1 MLSFITWNIDPVIF
15 HIGSFGVRYYS
26 VCFLMAFLMGY
37 VVLAKM
43 YKHENVDIKYL
54 DTLLVYIFLAT
65 LIGARLGHCL
75 FYEPGYYLTGDHW
88 LEMILPFQKG
98 PDGWH
103 FTGYEGL
110 ASHGAAIGM
119 LIALWILYRKHSISP
134 IWVVDRLVIIV
145 AQGGFFIRLGNL
157 FNSEIYGVETNMPW
171 GIIFLQNHEVVPKHP
186 TQLYESLSYL
196 LIFLVCMF
204 FYGRKSGKLRP
215 GVLFGWWLIALFSA
229 RFLIEFVKEKQVAFE
244 NGMTLDMGQWL
255 SIPFILLGVL
265 VLVMAYKG
273 IFTDK
278 ILMKKGDK
286 VFNFSK
292 LKKQSS

>member
-1 MLSFITWNIDPVIF
+1 MLAFISWNVDPILF
-15 HIGSFGVRYYS
+15 HIGSFGLRYYS
-26 VCFLMAFLMGY
+26 LCFLMAFLMGY
-37 VVLAKM
+37 VVLARM
-43 YKHENVDIKYL
+43 YKHEGVDIKYL

-88 LEMILPFQKG
+88 LEMILPFQRTAE
-98 PDGWH
+98 GWH

-119 LIALWILYRKHSISP
+119 LIALWILYRRHNISP
-134 IWVVDRLVIIV
+134 VWVVDRLVIIV

-157 FNSEIYGVETNMPW
+157 FNSEIYGVETSLPW
-171 GIIFLQNHEVVPKHP
+171 GFIFLQNGETLPKHP

-204 FYGRKSGKLRP
+204 VYGRKSGKLKP
-215 GVLFGWWLIALFSA
+215 GVLFGWWLMALFGA
-229 RFLIEFVKEKQVAFE
+229 RFLIEFVKEKQVGFE
-244 NGMTLDMGQWL
+244 QNMTLDMGQLL
-255 SIPFILLGVL
+255 SLPFILLGVL
-265 VLVMAYKG
+265 VVIMAYKG

-278 ILMKKGDK
+278 ILMKKSDK
-286 VFNFSK
+286 VFDFSK
-292 LKKQSS
+292 LKKK